1 MGNGMKKFVF
11 LLSLI
16 QSGML
21 YAAEQAVTLSVPGMN
36 CPICPITIKKSLQKL
51 AGVKFVNVSYE
62 NKTVTVSF
70 EDSLTDVN
78 TLLKATENVG
88 YASTVLKKPR

>member
-51 AGVKFVNVSYE
+51 AGVKFVNVGYE
-62 NKTVTVSF
+62 NKTVTVS
-70 EDSLTDVN
+70 LRTH
-78 TLLKATENVG
+78 
-88 YASTVLKKPR
+88 

>member
-1 MGNGMKKFVF
+1 MKKFVF